1 MELEE
6 LEKIAKRLEMENNK
20 KAATDPIV
28 RVSLTIVRD
37 FLKDNEVMCYGG
49 TAINNLLPP
58 EDRFYDPKYD
68 IPDYDFFS
76 KTPQE
81 HALKLSELLSKAGVK
96 NVEVKP
102 GQHLG
107 TFKVFSDFEGVADI
121 THLDK
126 PIFDKLWKENVTR
139 EGIHYVTPN
148 FLRMSV
154 YLELSRPQGDVGR
167 WPKVYERLL
176 LLNKHFPMKCPGGDK
191 EPTPIDKDDQKF
203 VEKVLKNERV
213 VLLGLTASQ
222 IHEKKNKKLHWY
234 APVTVLADEE
244 TIEKIAKDRDFRK
257 SPGTDIMPQFVD
269 IANDE
274 GKIILRMHETTA
286 CHSYHQMN
294 NGIQVASIPTLLQ
307 YFLAY
312 LYAGATE
319 DDLTHI
325 LCVAQRLVDL
335 AHTKGKRRY
344 AILTPSSCLGTQ
356 ETLTEIRKKKA
367 VLYEKLS
374 RDKGSVDF
382 LKFFFTY
389 NPRDTA
395 TRRKKAK
402 ERLRKT
408 RKARIESSY

>member
-6 LEKIAKRLEMENNK
+6 IEKIAKRLEKENDK
-20 KAATDPIV
+20 KVAADPIV
-28 RVSLTIVRD
+28 KVSLTIVRD
-37 FLKDNEVMCYGG
+37 FIKDNEVMCYGG

-81 HALKLSELLSKAGVK
+81 HAMKLADKLAKAGVK

-126 PIFDKLWKENVTR
+126 PIFEKLWKENVTR
-139 EGIHYVTPN
+139 DGIHYVTPN

-167 WPKVYERLL
+167 WGKVYERLL
-176 LLNKHFPMKCPGGDK
+176 LLNKHYPMECPGAPD
-191 EPTPIDKDDQKF
+191 EPTEMDKADQKF
-203 VEKVLKNERV
+203 VEKVLKKEPV
-213 VLLGLTASQ
+213 VLLGITATQ
-222 IHEKKNKKLHWY
+222 IHEKKSKKLHWY
-234 APVTVLADEE
+234 APVTVLADVE
-244 TIEKIAKDRDFRK
+244 TIEKVAKGRDYRK
-257 SPGTDIMPQFVD
+257 TPGTDILPQYVD

-274 GKIILRMHETTA
+274 GKIILRMHETVA
-286 CHSYHQMN
+286 CHSYHEMA
-294 NGIQVASIPTLLQ
+294 NGIHVASIPTLLQ

-319 DDLTHI
+319 GDLTHI

-335 AHTKGKRRY
+335 AHSKEKRRY
-344 AILTPSSCLGTQ
+344 AILTPSNCLGTQ

-374 RDKGSVDF
+374 KNKSSVDF

-395 TRRKKAK
+395 TRRKKA
-402 ERLRKT
+402 RDDLRKT
-408 RKARIESSY
+408 RKARVESSY

>member
-6 LEKIAKRLEMENNK
+6 LEKIAKRLEKENDM
-20 KAATDPIV
+20 KAAADPIV
-28 RVSLTIVRD
+28 KVSLAIVRD
-37 FLKDNEVMCYGG
+37 FIKDNEVMCYGG

-76 KTPQE
+76 KEPQE
-81 HALKLSELLSKAGVK
+81 HAVKLADKLAKAGVK

-139 EGIHYVTPN
+139 DGIHYVTPN

-176 LLNKHFPMKCPGGDK
+176 LLNKHYPMECPGVAD
-191 EPTPIDKDDQKF
+191 EPTKMDLEDQKF
-203 VEKVLKNERV
+203 VEKILKKEPV
-213 VLLGLTASQ
+213 VLLGITASQ
-222 IHEKKNKKLHWY
+222 IHEKTKKMNWY
-234 APVTVLADEE
+234 APVTVLADAE
-244 TIEKIAKDRDFRK
+244 TIEKIAEGKDYRK
-257 SPGTDIMPQFVD
+257 TPGTDIMPQYVD

-286 CHSYHQMN
+286 CHSYHAMA
-294 NGIQVASIPTLLQ
+294 NGIHVASIPTLLQ

-319 DDLTHI
+319 GDITHL

-344 AILTPSSCLGTQ
+344 ALLTPSNCLGTQ

-374 RDKGSVDF
+374 KNKNSVDF

-395 TRRKKAK
+395 TRRKRAK
-402 ERLRKT
+402 ESLRKT

>member
-6 LEKIAKRLEMENNK
+6 LEKIAKRLEKENDK
-20 KAATDPIV
+20 KAAADPIV

-37 FLKDNEVMCYGG
+37 FIKDNEVMCYGG

-58 EDRFYDPKYD
+58 EDRFYNPTYD

-76 KTPQE
+76 KEPQE
-81 HALKLSELLSKAGVK
+81 HAMKLADKLAKAGIK
-96 NVEVKP
+96 DVEVKP

-126 PIFDKLWKENVTR
+126 PIFEKLWKENVTR
-139 EGIHYVTPN
+139 DGIHYVTPN

-154 YLELSRPQGDVGR
+154 YLELSRPQGDVSR
-167 WPKVYERLL
+167 WAKVYERLL
-176 LLNKHFPMKCPGGDK
+176 LLNKHYPMECPGAPDEPTEMDKADQKWVEKILKK
-191 EPTPIDKDDQKF
+191 EP
-203 VEKVLKNERV
+203 V
-213 VLLGLTASQ
+213 VLLGITATQ
-222 IHEKKNKKLHWY
+222 IHEKKGKKLHWY
-234 APVTVLADEE
+234 APVTVLADVE
-244 TIEKIAKDRDFRK
+244 TIEKIAEGKEYRK
-257 SPGTDIMPQFVD
+257 TPGTDILPQYVD

-274 GKIILRMHETTA
+274 GKIILRMHETVA
-286 CHSYHQMN
+286 CHSYHAMA
-294 NGIQVASIPTLLQ
+294 NGIHVASIPTLLQ

-319 DDLTHI
+319 GDLTHI

-335 AHTKGKRRY
+335 AHSKEKRRY
-344 AILTPSSCLGTQ
+344 ALLTPSNCLGTQ
-356 ETLTEIRKKKA
+356 ETLTEIRKTKA
-367 VLYEKLS
+367 VLYERLS
-374 RDKGSVDF
+374 KNKGSVDF

-395 TRRKKAK
+395 TRRKRAK
-402 ERLRKT
+402 DNLRKT